1 MGRPLNDKLPIV
13 TILRKRIIEGH
24 WEQLLR
30 ERDARGKLREKEY
43 ADRKRS
49 AQYSDIGEG
58 DHILL
63 NKRSENKLC
72 PNFET
77 LP

>member
-13 TILRKRIIEGH
+13 TILRERITEGH

-30 ERDARGKLREKEY
+30 ERDARGKLREKDY

-58 DHILL
+58 DHISL
-63 NKRSENKLC
+63 NKSHENKLC
-72 PNFET
+72 PNSET